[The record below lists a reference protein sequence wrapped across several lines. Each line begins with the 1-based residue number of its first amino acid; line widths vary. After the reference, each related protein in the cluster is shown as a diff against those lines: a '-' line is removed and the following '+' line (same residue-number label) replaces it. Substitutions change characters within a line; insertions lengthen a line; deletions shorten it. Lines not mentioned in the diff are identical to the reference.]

1 MAGLS
6 FLKILIPSGSDENSD
21 KKPGERKQNINRTYE
36 FIALLILATATISS
50 TWCLYESFAWGNV
63 QQENMGA
70 ISLMEQES
78 NRIND
83 DNNMLRTIDVN
94 MFLSWVQA
102 ASENQTGR
110 MVFLKDRFR
119 DEFRPAFNA
128 WLTSAKPGEIPP
140 GTPFTLPEYSLKTTR
155 DLAQLKQNI
164 SIRLDLVQQANQN
177 SDSYILTTVFGALV
191 LFFAGIAGKWKWPML
206 SLICLGIAMIFLVIV
221 LYRIFTLPVI
231 FYY

>member
-6 FLKILIPSGSDENSD
+6 FLKILTSPVPDENPD
-21 KKPGERKQNINRTYE
+21 NKTDERKQAIKRTFE
-36 FIALLILATATISS
+36 IVALLILATATICS

-63 QQENMGA
+63 QKENLGA
-70 ISLMEQES
+70 VILMQDES
-78 NRIND
+78 IRIND

-119 DEFRPAFNA
+119 DEFRPSFNT
-128 WLTSAKPGEIPP
+128 WLTTAKPGEIPP
-140 GTPFTLPEYSLKTTR
+140 GTPFALPEYSLKTTR
-155 DLAQLKQNI
+155 DLIQLKQNI
-164 SIRLDLVQQANQN
+164 SIKMENVQQANQN
-177 SDSYILTTVFGALV
+177 SGSYVLTTVFGALV
-191 LFFAGIAGKWKWPML
+191 LFFASIAGKWRSPL
-206 SLICLGIAMIFLVIV
+206 ISLICLGIAMILLIFV

-231 FYY
+231 IY

>member
-6 FLKILIPSGSDENSD
+6 LLKILTSPGPDENSD
-21 KKPGERKQNINRTYE
+21 KKSDERKENIKRRFE
-36 FIALLILATATISS
+36 IIALIILATATISS
-50 TWCLYESFAWGNV
+50 TWCLYESYAWGNV

-70 ISLMEQES
+70 VSLMEQES
-78 NRIND
+78 TRIND

-102 ASENQTGR
+102 ASENQTVR

-119 DEFRPAFNA
+119 DEFQPAFNA
-128 WLTSAKPGEIPP
+128 WLTSGKHGEIPP

-164 SIRLDLVQQANQN
+164 SIRLDVVQQANQN

-191 LFFAGIAGKWKWPML
+191 LFFAGIAGKWRWPML

-231 FYY
+231 IH